1 MRGTAWGL
9 GHHVSIHATTLR
21 SAASRVGVG
30 VGVGISILIHT
41 GVDLAI
47 VDAML
52 SFWDASDEGAK
63 SPSRRSCSPNT
74 NTSRRGF
81 LGPRTGLLKR
91 GGESDEVQNI

>member
-1 MRGTAWGL
+1 M
-9 GHHVSIHATTLR
+9 
-21 SAASRVGVG
+21 G

-63 SPSRRSCSPNT
+63 SLLFPKYKHEQT
-74 NTSRRGF
+74 
-81 LGPRTGLLKR
+81 RTGLLKR